1 MVIALNGW
9 ISFSFKK
16 KHKKKRGQATLIHH
30 SCHHSRPNLFS
41 VFPMAYSGI
50 PFFFLVSTLGPCE
63 PGLEPKKLM
72 GLVCSFTPHA
82 CMLMLVI
89 NWHLAAGASPIGTP
103 SNTSLRSTNHHLRWC
118 PFVCSDDW
126 VCKIKNTS

>member
-1 MVIALNGW
+1 
-9 ISFSFKK
+9 
-16 KHKKKRGQATLIHH
+16 
-30 SCHHSRPNLFS
+30 
-41 VFPMAYSGI
+41 
-50 PFFFLVSTLGPCE
+50 
-63 PGLEPKKLM
+63 M

-126 VCKIKNTS
+126 ICKIKNTS